1 MKKRDAKNSES
12 TPLLIGKYAAYLQV
26 HCYRRDKAT
35 GEYVLATKPRP
46 RPMSFMKF
54 AREYLGRAKVEA
66 KGYPLPLH
74 LDGVSLT
81 A

>member
-1 MKKRDAKNSES
+1 MKKRDVKTAVT
-12 TPLLIGKYAAYLQV
+12 TPYLIGRNATYLQV
-26 HCYRRDKAT
+26 QCYRRDKAT

-54 AREYLGRAKVEA
+54 AREYLGRARVEV

-74 LDGVSLT
+74 IDGVSLT
-81 A
+81 D